1 MAGVKI
7 GMRVCQFM
15 GEELPESRTW
25 AELKKVAKGTPK
37 PWQFGFGH
45 SEPAPLELVPA
56 QPALQPSTISSEE
69 RVKVRRLFR
78 AARSGD
84 QKSLQQILDESVD
97 VNAATRVRGVLLRRI
112 GRHLH
117 LRVFNR
123 PALCRPRHRPA
134 LCRPR
139 RSTASHRSAHAA
151 LT

>member
-56 QPALQPSTISSEE
+56 QPALQPSTISPEE
-69 RVKVRRLFR
+69 RVKVRKLFR

-84 QKSLQQILDESVD
+84 QKSLQQILDEGVD

-112 GRHLH
+112 GRRLH
-117 LRVFNR
+117 LRVFNHTPFGR
-123 PALCRPRHRPA
+123 PSPLTCLSPFGAPAL
-134 LCRPR
+134 
-139 RSTASHRSAHAA
+139 S
-151 LT
+151 